1 MFNETAWDNL
11 TMIQDN
17 QILNGSLTPQEAG
30 TVMELTVNGAIFDFD
45 SNEIIYYMGLKAYDQ
60 KDQSSELSNIATF
73 TNAKEPA
80 EPEDDGLSGGAIV
93 GIVLGCLIVSAL
105 VVLGICVAKRTTL
118 SAD

>member
-1 MFNETAWDNL
+1 
-11 TMIQDN
+11 MIQDN

-45 SNEIIYYMGLKAYDQ
+45 SNEIIYYMGLKAYD
-60 KDQSSELSNIATF
+60 KNDQSSELSNIATF
-73 TNAKEPA
+73 TNAKESPSNDD
-80 EPEDDGLSGGAIV
+80 DDGLSGGAIV